1 MTQHQPLIEELV
13 STWYQT
19 IPLSQFMQIE
29 VLSFTDAINL
39 PTNIEL
45 ADPHAE
51 LSLSKVSE
59 SKVSELITT
68 APLAPNIN
76 LHQTMF
82 AGSIYTLMTLTG
94 WGMVWLQQRLAAVA
108 GDIVLAEA
116 QVKYIAPVHQQPSAK
131 VIWPAL
137 DLTPLARGRR
147 VKAELTVELWCQD
160 VLCARF
166 CGIYVSLPSAK

>member
-39 PTNIEL
+39 PTNIEP
-45 ADPHAE
+45 AASHAE
-51 LSLSKVSE
+51 VPLSKI
-59 SKVSELITT
+59 SELITT

-94 WGMVWLQQRLAAVA
+94 WGMVWLQQQLASVT
-108 GDIVLAEA
+108 GDIVLADA
-116 QVKYIAPVHQQPSAK
+116 QVKYIAPVRQQPTAR

-137 DLTPLARGRR
+137 DLSPLARGRR

-166 CGIYVSLPSAK
+166 CGVYVSLPFAK

>member
-1 MTQHQPLIEELV
+1 MTQHQRLVEELV
-13 STWYQT
+13 STWYRT

-29 VLSFTDAINL
+29 VLSFTDASHLTVNTKQSN
-39 PTNIEL
+39 PDMN
-45 ADPHAE
+45 
-51 LSLSKVSE
+51 LSLPL
-59 SKVSELITT
+59 VSELITT

-94 WGMVWLQQRLAAVA
+94 WGMVWLQQQLASVT
-108 GDIVLAEA
+108 GDIVLADA

-131 VIWPAL
+131 VIWPVL
-137 DLTPLARGRR
+137 DLSPLARGRR
-147 VKAELTVELWCQD
+147 VKVELTVELWCQD

-166 CGIYVSLPSAK
+166 CGVYVSLPSAK

>member
-1 MTQHQPLIEELV
+1 MTEHQRLVEELV
-13 STWYQT
+13 ATWYRT
-19 IPLSQFMQIE
+19 IPLSQFMQVE
-29 VLSFTDAINL
+29 VLAFTDTNNL
-39 PTNIEL
+39 TASA
-45 ADPHAE
+45 ADHQAE
-51 LSLSKVSE
+51 LSLSQVSQ
-59 SKVSELITT
+59 LITT

-94 WGMVWLQQRLAAVA
+94 WGMVWLQQQLASVK
-108 GDIVLAEA
+108 GDIVLADA

-137 DLTPLARGRR
+137 DLSPLARGRR
-147 VKAELTVELWCQD
+147 VKVELTVELWCDD

-166 CGIYVSLPSAK
+166 CGVYVSLPSVV

>member
-1 MTQHQPLIEELV
+1 MTEHQRLVEELV
-13 STWYQT
+13 TTWYQT

-29 VLSFTDAINL
+29 VSAFTAASHPAPNDEQLN
-39 PTNIEL
+39 
-45 ADPHAE
+45 PHTE
-51 LSLSKVSE
+51 LSLAHA
-59 SKVSELITT
+59 SELMTT

-94 WGMVWLQQRLAAVA
+94 WGMVWLQQQLASVK
-108 GDIVLAEA
+108 GDIVLADA
-116 QVKYIAPVHQQPSAK
+116 QVKYIAPVHQQPIAK

-137 DLTPLARGRR
+137 DLSPLARGRR
-147 VKAELTVELWCQD
+147 VKAELTVELWCED

-166 CGIYVSLPSAK
+166 CGVYVSLPSVV